1 MQQHHLPA
9 AIAIALGCVVARTH
23 AAAVPPAND
32 PVAAASAQ
40 STHHSGTPPASS
52 VTNLETVKVT
62 ARRYEE
68 TLQDVPIAVTALTA
82 RALADNNVQNLSDLQ
97 GLVPN
102 LQIGPTQGTSSTLTV
117 YLRGIGQNNP
127 LWGFDPE
134 VGLYFDGVYI
144 ARPQGA
150 LLDVF
155 DADRIEVL
163 RGPQGTLYG
172 KNTVGGAINY
182 ISKPLPTQQTGSV
195 TTTLGMHAT
204 RDIKVDYGNA
214 SKDGV
219 WRFRVAAASL
229 HHGGYGHNLYLG
241 GPTGNQDVNAAR
253 VTLGYFPSARFDA
266 QLALDGEFDRSVP
279 PGGAQLAVIP
289 FDPAQTQGLP
299 NRYDTRSGQPPV
311 NTTDSGGGALT
322 LHWLL
327 GEDWTLKSISAYR
340 SSNANMNIDVDTL
353 PVSIA
358 DNNLVYH
365 SHQFSQELQALYDN
379 GSDLHG
385 VVGVYWFDG
394 YAEGINKYALLALPP
409 YQQLGY
415 SLYVGSGGSVD
426 TRSLAAYA
434 DTTWLF
440 APRWSLEAG
449 ARYTHESKTAI
460 IQNDTYP
467 NANFATPNGVQADF
481 EGKTSANNLSPKLTL
496 GWKADD
502 AVNLY
507 ATASTGFHSGG
518 YNIQANCTAIPASCR
533 PIKNE
538 TLLNY
543 ELGAKMSFFDGRL
556 MLNSALFHALYH
568 DIQLSVYTS
577 YVQPN
582 GQRGFF
588 GDFTNAGKATIDGI
602 ENEFAWR
609 MGDRWTL
616 SGNLSYLH
624 PRYTQYLSGGVNI
637 ASTSKFTFAPRWNGG
652 LTLWK
657 HFPLRDGGDIAARL
671 NVAYQT
677 RAYFDQNESP
687 VLAQGAYGL
696 VNAGVIWRTGGP
708 WTWSLEG
715 SNLTNKRYRTS
726 GYNIIALGMITGYY
740 GPPRMITASARYR
753 F

>member
-1 MQQHHLPA
+1 MQRHHLSA
-9 AIAIALGCVVARTH
+9 AVTVVLGYAVAGAH
-23 AAAVPPAND
+23 AAT
-32 PVAAASAQ
+32 AASAGNQ
-40 STHHSGTPPASS
+40 SAAKSVHSAQKSDAPPLGS

-82 RALADNNVQNLSDLQ
+82 RALTDNNVQNLADLQ

-102 LQIGPTQGTSSTLTV
+102 LQIGPTQGTTSTLTV

-134 VGLYFDGVYI
+134 VGLYLDGVYI

-150 LLDVF
+150 LLNVF
-155 DADRIEVL
+155 DVDRIEVL

-172 KNTVGGAINY
+172 KNTVGGAINF
-182 ISKPLPTQQTGSV
+182 ISKPLPTHETGSV
-195 TTTLGMHAT
+195 TATLGMHAT
-204 RDIKVDYGNA
+204 RDLKVDYGNA

-219 WRFRVAAASL
+219 WRFRVAAATL
-229 HHGGYGHNLYLG
+229 HHGGYGHDLL
-241 GPTGNQDVNAAR
+241 TGSPNSNQNVNAAR
-253 VTLGYFPSARFDA
+253 VSLGYFPSSTFNA
-266 QLALDGEFDRSVP
+266 QVELDGVSDHSNP
-279 PGGAQLAVIP
+279 AGGQRLAIIP
-289 FDPAQTQGLP
+289 FDPAHTPQLSNPWNTQS
-299 NRYDTRSGQPPV
+299 DQPPV
-311 NTTDSGGGALT
+311 NLSNSGGGALT
-322 LHWLL
+322 LRWMPSDNW
-327 GEDWTLKSISAYR
+327 EFKSITAYR
-340 SSNANMNIDVDTL
+340 SSNTNMNIDVDTL

-358 DNNLVYH
+358 DNNLIYH

-385 VVGVYWFDG
+385 VMGVYYFNG
-394 YAEGINKYALLALPP
+394 YAGGVNKYALLALPP

-426 TRSLAAYA
+426 THSLAAYA
-434 DTTWLF
+434 DYTWRF

-460 IQNDTYP
+460 IQNYTYP
-467 NANFATPNGVQADF
+467 NATFTTPNGVQANF
-481 EGKTSANNLSPKLTL
+481 EGSTAANNLSPKLTL
-496 GWKADD
+496 GWKASD

-518 YNIQANCTAIPASCR
+518 YNIQANCTAIPQSCR
-533 PIKNE
+533 PIRNE

-543 ELGAKMSFFDGRL
+543 ELGAKMSFFGGRL

-568 DIQLSVYTS
+568 NIQLSVYTS

-588 GDFTNAGKATIDGI
+588 GDFTNAGKATIDGM
-602 ENEFAWR
+602 ENEFAWQ

-624 PRYTQYLSGGVNI
+624 PRYTQYISGGVNI
-637 ASTSKFTFAPRWNGG
+637 AATSKFTYAPKWNGG

-657 HFPLRDGGDIAARL
+657 HFPLAGGGDVAARL
-671 NVAYQT
+671 NVTYQT
-677 RAYFDQNESP
+677 LAYFDQNLSP

-696 VNAGVIWRTGGP
+696 VNAGVIWHTGGA
-708 WTWSLEG
+708 WTYSLEG
-715 SNLTNKRYRTS
+715 SNLADKHYRTS
-726 GYNIIALGMITGYY
+726 GFNIIALGMITGYY
-740 GPPRMITASARYR
+740 GPPRMITMAARYR